1 MYAWLTGVII
11 VAALLVGAWCF
22 VAAARDAFLDRSHLV
37 GLAIVAGLVVVA
49 TVAAVVRL
57 IGGERPEEFVTF
69 VGYLATAVLTVPAG
83 VSVAFMEKTR
93 YGSVI
98 AGAGAVIV
106 AVLALRLWQVWTP
119 LQ

>member
-1 MYAWLTGVII
+1 MRRWSGSS
-11 VAALLVGAWCF
+11 AASG
-22 VAAARDAFLDRSHLV
+22 RRSSL
-37 GLAIVAGLVVVA
+37 
-49 TVAAVVRL
+49 
-57 IGGERPEEFVTF
+57 TF

-98 AGAGAVIV
+98 AGGAAVIV

>member
-1 MYAWLTGVII
+1 VYAWLTGAII
-11 VAALLVGAWCF
+11 VAALLVGAWCL
-22 VAAARDAFLDRSHLV
+22 VAAARDAFLDRSHLI
-37 GLAIVAGLVVVA
+37 GLAVVA
-49 TVAAVVRL
+49 ALMLVQTIVAVVRL
-57 IGGERPEEFVTF
+57 AGGDKPEAFVTF

-98 AGAGAVIV
+98 AGASAVIV

>member
-1 MYAWLTGVII
+1 MYAWLVGAII

-37 GLAIVAGLVVVA
+37 GLGVVAGLVLIQA
-49 TVAAVVRL
+49 VAAVVKL
-57 IGGERPEEFVTF
+57 VSGQRPVELLTF
-69 VGYLATAVLTVPAG
+69 VGYLATAVLTIPAG

-93 YGSVI
+93 YGSMI
-98 AGAGAVIV
+98 AGGAAVVV